1 MDPEQHLIMRSIK
14 YGIDHPEFTDADF
27 QRDVIIPKEYRMLT
41 GMFFSNTL
49 DPNVN
54 ALFQLVIERQVT
66 NENGEKSLIAYY
78 SLLPSALFAYLDLM
92 ELKQSREFAHES
104 SILARKAINRSTL
117 AIWVAVLIAF
127 AQTVVALLY

>member
-14 YGIDHPEFTDADF
+14 YGIDHPEFTDSDF
-27 QRDVIIPKEYRMLT
+27 QRDMIIPKEYRMLT

-54 ALFQLVIERQVT
+54 ALFQRVGDRQVT
-66 NENGEKSLIAYY
+66 NENGVTSITGYY

-92 ELKQSREFAHES
+92 ELKQSREFAQES

-117 AIWVAVLIAF
+117 AIVVAVMIAF
-127 AQTVVALLY
+127 VQTFVARLC